1 MKKVH
6 KMKTMANS
14 AIEALK
20 LAYQENQDYHTS
32 GMILSALSMVTQ
44 MREELTGMPTETA
57 PSDPS
62 EYCFPV

>member
-6 KMKTMANS
+6 KMKKMANS

-20 LAYQENQDYHTS
+20 LAYQENQDYRTS

-44 MREELTGMPTETA
+44 IREELTGMPIEAA
-57 PSDPS
+57 PNDPS
-62 EYCFPV
+62 EYCFPI